1 MSFDMYRTP
10 FLPDGFLF
18 VKYDFI
24 DENFL
29 FWKNAVSMSP
39 IAIAPPTTFAAIVVF
54 AKNIVSQ
61 ILIGNVIK
69 RSYSFPSLFARLC
82 LFEQFVRDAIKHP
95 VGNGHCSF
103 YTEIT

>member
-1 MSFDMYRTP
+1 
-10 FLPDGFLF
+10 
-18 VKYDFI
+18 
-24 DENFL
+24 
-29 FWKNAVSMSP
+29 MSP

-95 VGNGHCSF
+95 VGNGLATNHAFIAFSNIF
-103 YTEIT
+103 VG